1 MRSQSLLGF
10 QMTLLF
16 LVTCRDPAL
25 SRTLQWELPPQAL
38 LLNHRHNPR
47 RELSRRPL
55 VTPHS
60 SLSRNKDSTQ
70 PTANGSTD
78 LPLRSPQVPQAP
90 PALAAFP
97 AICLTALLLLA
108 GSLHPA
114 TASLLAAL
122 VNFLHRCLSALLVN
136 HPSSAPAL
144 PVRPPLKRP
153 PSSRVGIRSLLAV
166 RQPQPLRMRPLHP
179 LSPSPL

>member
-1 MRSQSLLGF
+1 MIICIASFGSLTWM
-10 QMTLLF
+10 QIR
-16 LVTCRDPAL
+16 TCRDPVL
-25 SRTLQWELPPQAL
+25 YRTRQWELPPQAL

-47 RELSRRPL
+47 RELSRRLL

-60 SLSRNKDSTQ
+60 SLSRNKDSTR

-78 LPLRSPQVPQAP
+78 LPLRFPQARQ
-90 PALAAFP
+90 ALVAFP

-122 VNFLHRCLSALLVN
+122 ANTLLRYLSALLVN

-144 PVRPPLKRP
+144 PVRPSLKRP
-153 PSSRVGIRSLLAV
+153 PSSQVETRSLLAA
-166 RQPQPLRMRPLHP
+166 RQPRSLRMRPHHLF
-179 LSPSPL
+179 SPSLL